1 MSDEVIK
8 VIDALAERFG
18 IVIDWNSENVIPYL
32 QQLCDKYI
40 TYEIITS
47 IVWMIIGVCLLP
59 VSKYA
64 VKRMKYNAEQKT
76 IDRLADYDTRE
87 TLWGLLAGA
96 TIVVG
101 VGIIVYQVFDIIT
114 CFTFPED
121 MIIGKL
127 QVIYSRMKQ

>member
-1 MSDEVIK
+1 MVTSSNKFNKITIAIITLVLTLVIK
-8 VIDALAERFG
+8 HFG
-18 IVIDWNSENVIPYL
+18 IEDINH
-32 QQLCDKYI
+32 
-40 TYEIITS
+40 YES
-47 IVWMIIGVCLLP
+47 SCLFML
-59 VSKYA
+59 
-64 VKRMKYNAEQKT
+64 

>member
-1 MSDEVIK
+1 M
-8 VIDALAERFG
+8 
-18 IVIDWNSENVIPYL
+18 IVESFL
-32 QQLCDKYI
+32 
-40 TYEIITS
+40 
-47 IVWMIIGVCLLP
+47 IVAVTTLHFAIVPKCSRANKLMGNMQFYA
-59 VSKYA
+59 YA

-101 VGIIVYQVFDIIT
+101 VGIIVYQIFDIIT